1 MNLLSVFIRVH
12 LWLKFFRERTSTPK
26 ENEVVKDIL
35 VPAEVRTSRG
45 KNEAHRTRRA
55 GHIPAVIYGSHQDPI
70 AVSVNPRDITKII
83 NSSTGYN
90 TIFKL
95 DIAGG
100 ETTPVMVVDR
110 QVDPIKGTLL
120 HADFKRIDL
129 TKRIR
134 VSVPVNTTGEAKGV
148 KVQGGLLEV
157 ITRSIEIECL
167 PDDIPE
173 KFVVDVT
180 ELMIGQ
186 ARRASEV
193 ALSGSMKLVS
203 APDAVI
209 AHAVALRAEET
220 PAAPAEGAVATPAA
234 GATPAEPEVIKKGK
248 KEEEGAP
255 PAAEKKE
262 DKGKKK

>member
-1 MNLLSVFIRVH
+1 M
-12 LWLKFFRERTSTPK
+12 
-26 ENEVVKDIL
+26 VKDI
-35 VPAEVRTSRG
+35 VVAAEVRASRG

-55 GHIPAVIYGSHQDPI
+55 GQIPAVIYGSNIDP
-70 AVSVNPRDITKII
+70 VSVSVSPREISKII
-83 NSSTGYN
+83 HSNTGYN

-95 DIAGG
+95 EIAGG

-110 QVDPIKGTLL
+110 QVDPIRGTLL

-134 VSVPVNTTGEAKGV
+134 VNVPVQTTGEAKGV

-186 ARRASEV
+186 AKRASDV
-193 ALSGSMKLVS
+193 AMTGSMKLVS
-203 APDAVI
+203 AAETVI
-209 AHAVALRAEET
+209 AHSVALRAEEV
-220 PAAPAEGAVATPAA
+220 AAPTEAAAATPVA
-234 GATPAEPEVIKKGK
+234 GAAAEPEVIKKGK
-248 KEEEGAP
+248 KEEE
-255 PAAEKKE
+255 AAEK